1 MAGIDSAARPP
12 KGANSAPTGGSA
24 AAVAAS
30 VGGRF
35 RLRGLYAVTRDD
47 EDTARMAAQVE
58 AALAGGASAIQYRN
72 KKAPPPLAHAQAAA
86 LAALCRER
94 GALLIVN
101 DDATLAR
108 EVDADGVHV
117 GEDDPDL
124 PAVRSIVGPSK
135 IVGVSCYD
143 DLDRAR
149 RLVAQGA
156 DYIAFG
162 SFFTSQVKPG
172 ARRADVALVAPARA
186 LGVPVVAIGGIT
198 AANAPVLAKAG
209 VDAVAVISDL
219 FARDDLAAVTR
230 AAAAIAACFPQGG
243 RP

>member
-1 MAGIDSAARPP
+1 
-12 KGANSAPTGGSA
+12 
-24 AAVAAS
+24 
-30 VGGRF
+30 
-35 RLRGLYAVTRDD
+35 LRGLYAVTRDD
-47 EDTARMAAQVE
+47 ENTARMAAHVE
-58 AALAGGASAIQYRN
+58 AALLGGARAIQYRN
-72 KKAPPPLAHAQAAA
+72 KQATPSLARTQVAA
-86 LAALCRER
+86 LAALCRKR

-101 DDATLAR
+101 DDARLAS

-124 PAVRSIVGPSK
+124 PAARAIVGPSK
-135 IVGVSCYD
+135 IVGVSCYG

-162 SFFTSQVKPG
+162 SFFASRVKPG

-198 AANAPVLAKAG
+198 AANAPVLVKAG
-209 VDAVAVISDL
+209 VDAVAVISDV
-219 FARDDLAAVTR
+219 FARDDVAAITR
-230 AAAAIAACFPQGG
+230 AAAAIAACFSE
-243 RP
+243 RETS

>member
-1 MAGIDSAARPP
+1 MAS
-12 KGANSAPTGGSA
+12 
-24 AAVAAS
+24 
-30 VGGRF
+30 
-35 RLRGLYAVTRDD
+35 
-47 EDTARMAAQVE
+47 QVE
-58 AALAGGASAIQYRN
+58 AALLGGARAIQYRN
-72 KKAPPPLAHAQAAA
+72 KTAAPSLAREQAAA
-86 LAALCRER
+86 LAALCREH

-101 DDATLAR
+101 DDARLA
-108 EVDADGVHV
+108 EVDAAGVHV

-124 PAVRSIVGPSK
+124 PAARAIVGPSR

-162 SFFTSQVKPG
+162 SFFASQVKPG

-198 AANAPVLAKAG
+198 SANAPVLVKAG
-209 VDAVAVISDL
+209 VDAVAVISDV
-219 FARDDLAAVTR
+219 FARDDLAAIKR
-230 AAAAIAACFPQGG
+230 AAAAIAACFEE
-243 RP
+243 

>member
-1 MAGIDSAARPP
+1 
-12 KGANSAPTGGSA
+12 
-24 AAVAAS
+24 VAAID
-30 VGGRF
+30 

-47 EDTARMAAQVE
+47 DDTARISAQVE
-58 AALAGGASAIQYRN
+58 AALAGGARAIQYRN
-72 KKAPPPLAHAQAAA
+72 KTATPSLARTQAAA
-86 LAALCRER
+86 LAVLCRER

-101 DDATLAR
+101 DDARLAH

-124 PAVRSIVGPSK
+124 PAVRAIVGPSK

-162 SFFTSQVKPG
+162 SFFASQVKPG
-172 ARRADVALVAPARA
+172 ARRAGVALVAPART

-198 AANAPVLAKAG
+198 AANAPLLVSAG
-209 VDAVAVISDL
+209 VDAVAVISDV
-219 FARDDLAAVTR
+219 FACDDPVAITR
-230 AAAAIAACFPQGG
+230 RAAAIAACFTGHPTETAA
-243 RP
+243 